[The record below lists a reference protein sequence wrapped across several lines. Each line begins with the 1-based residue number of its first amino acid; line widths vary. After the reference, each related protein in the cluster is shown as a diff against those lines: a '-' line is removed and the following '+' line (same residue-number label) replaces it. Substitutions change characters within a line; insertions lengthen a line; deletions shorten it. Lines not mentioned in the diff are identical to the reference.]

1 MWVLRLN
8 LSYCKIIQEEKWDP
22 AFASTCHSREHLEEL
37 LSTGAYSY
45 SMPQQI
51 GSCAR
56 VSAVSTKD
64 ILKCWRGPQPFMC
77 WGENISE
84 GEHSVAVLESCWV
97 YSFEEYSWCICVDSF
112 RTAGT
117 RDSLAKWTVF
127 IFLWLG
133 SSILFLII
141 FRLFWFRSLIVI
153 MISCN
158 IVTSLAI
165 DRQLTKQ
172 MNSYKLCFNS

>member
-8 LSYCKIIQEEKWDP
+8 LPYCKIIQEEKWDP
-22 AFASTCHSREHLEEL
+22 AFANTCHSRERLEEL

-45 SMPQQI
+45 SMPQQN
-51 GSCAR
+51 GYSAR

-64 ILKCWRGPQPFMC
+64 INLKCWRRPQPFMC

-84 GEHSVAVLESCWV
+84 GEHSVALLESCWV
-97 YSFEEYSWCICVDSF
+97 YSFKEYSWRICVDSF
-112 RTAGT
+112 RTADT
-117 RDSLAKWTVF
+117 RGSLARWTVF
-127 IFLWLG
+127 VFLWLG
-133 SSILFLII
+133 NSIFFSLIV

-153 MISCN
+153 MISCKIN
-158 IVTSLAI
+158 IVTPLAI

-172 MNSYKLCFNS
+172 MNS